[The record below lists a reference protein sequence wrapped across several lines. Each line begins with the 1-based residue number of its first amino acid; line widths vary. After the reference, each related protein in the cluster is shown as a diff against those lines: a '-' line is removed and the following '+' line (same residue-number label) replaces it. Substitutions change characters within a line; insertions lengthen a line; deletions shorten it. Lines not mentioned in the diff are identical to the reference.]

1 MIEFSR
7 CVQLMGRTEVR
18 PLRTWRRDFSP
29 ADQGASFSFGRTRSK
44 ALITSCTARGVRLI
58 FG

>member
-1 MIEFSR
+1 MADAVSR
-7 CVQLMGRTEVR
+7 GRDR
-18 PLRTWRRDFSP
+18 PT
-29 ADQGASFSFGRTRSK
+29 AVYGASFSLGRTRSN